1 MIGDQTVAAHERTV
15 ERELPVQERKQMRER
30 EMVRNNRL
38 IDRQTVEEEEE
49 EVNGAWMAN
58 K

>member
-1 MIGDQTVAAHERTV
+1 
-15 ERELPVQERKQMRER
+15 MRER
-30 EMVRNNRL
+30 EREKEMVRNNRL